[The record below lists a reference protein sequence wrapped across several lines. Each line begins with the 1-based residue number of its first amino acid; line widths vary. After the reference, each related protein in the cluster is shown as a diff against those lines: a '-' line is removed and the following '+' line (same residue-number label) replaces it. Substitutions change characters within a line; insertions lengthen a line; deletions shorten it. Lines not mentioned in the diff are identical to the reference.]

1 MATVGVAVTMNAVP
15 TEDRVILKLTH
26 EDKVTDSGFV
36 IPKNAQ
42 EIPNRG
48 EVVAVGPGRYT
59 SAGIHIPMDV
69 QVGDTV
75 VFDKA
80 MAYGIKLEDEDYV
93 TVPSL
98 GILAIIDS
106 PPY

>member
-1 MATVGVAVTMNAVP
+1 
-15 TEDRVILKLTH
+15 
-26 EDKVTDSGFV
+26 
-36 IPKNAQ
+36 
-42 EIPNRG
+42 
-48 EVVAVGPGRYT
+48 
-59 SAGIHIPMDV
+59 MDV

-75 VFDKA
+75 VFNKD
-80 MAYGIKLEDEDYV
+80 MAYGIKIDGEDYV

>member
-1 MATVGVAVTMNAVP
+1 MINATP

-36 IPKNAQ
+36 LPKETQ
-42 EIPNRG
+42 EVPNQG

-69 QVGDTV
+69 QVGDVV
-75 VFDKA
+75 VFERS
-80 MAYGIKLEDEDYV
+80 MAYGMKIEDKEYV

-98 GILAIIDS
+98 GILAIVEE
-106 PPY
+106 PPF